1 MVKKY
6 YQRFA
11 EQMLS
16 EVANISEAI
25 SHAGEKGRNNE
36 QILSDFLK
44 RYLPQRF
51 SVDTGQVVAADG
63 SMSSQTDIIIH
74 DRSNTPALFL
84 GGASVLVPIETT
96 YAVISVKTT
105 LDKREL
111 ESAVS
116 QIASVRRLKNEAS
129 FQYSRGVVTKI
140 PAVEGS
146 VLRPRGLVFAFKA
159 RWKEVAT
166 IESCFREVLEPIDD
180 LYRAN
185 GVCVLDT
192 CMIRRVPYKLETM
205 VYSEDPFLHF
215 FVFLLHL
222 IQTMPSWLVD
232 LEKYFKPYGGY
243 DQGDASRL

>member
-11 EQMLS
+11 AQMLS

-36 QILSDFLK
+36 QILAGFLK

-105 LDKREL
+105 LDKTEL
-111 ESAVS
+111 EDAVR
-116 QIASVRRLKNEAS
+116 QIASVRQLKNEAS
-129 FQYSRGVVTKI
+129 FQYSRGVVMKI
-140 PAVEGS
+140 PASEDA
-146 VLRPRGLVFAFKA
+146 VLRPRGLVFAFKTK
-159 RWKEVAT
+159 WKEMET
-166 IESCFREVLEPIDD
+166 IESCFREVLGSIDD
-180 LYRAN
+180 QLRPN
-185 GVCVLDT
+185 GVCVIDT
-192 CMIRRVPYKLETM
+192 CMIRRIPYKLETM
-205 VYSEDPFLHF
+205 VHREDPFLHF

-222 IQTMPSWLVD
+222 LQTMPSWLVD
-232 LEKYFKPYGGY
+232 LEKYFESYGGY
-243 DQGDASRL
+243 GQE

>member
-84 GGASVLVPIETT
+84 GGASVLVPIETA

-105 LDKREL
+105 LDKTEL

-129 FQYSRGVVTKI
+129 FQYSRGVVAKI
-140 PAVEGS
+140 PAPEGA
-146 VLRPRGLVFAFKA
+146 VLRPRGLVFAFKTK
-159 RWKEVAT
+159 WKEVET
-166 IESCFREVLEPIDD
+166 IESCFREVLKPIDD
-180 LYRAN
+180 QVRPN
-185 GVCVLDT
+185 GVCVIDT
-192 CMIRRVPYKLETM
+192 CFIRRIPHNLRSRRSSGCAYPPT
-205 VYSEDPFLHF
+205 PN
-215 FVFLLHL
+215 
-222 IQTMPSWLVD
+222 
-232 LEKYFKPYGGY
+232 GGTPRNSAR
-243 DQGDASRL
+243 G